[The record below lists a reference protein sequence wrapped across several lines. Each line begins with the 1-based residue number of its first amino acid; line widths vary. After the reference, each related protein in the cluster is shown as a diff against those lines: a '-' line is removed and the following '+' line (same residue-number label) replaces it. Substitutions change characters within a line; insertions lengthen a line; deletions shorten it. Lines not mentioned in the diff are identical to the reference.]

1 MSLPLL
7 LSVCG
12 DIMLWVCCCYCP
24 FVVILW
30 YGSGIVI
37 VCLWS
42 YYDMGLPLLLSVC
55 GHMIWF
61 CRCYCPFVVILWYGT
76 AIVIVRLWSYY
87 DMGLPL
93 LLSVCGHI
101 LLLLSVCGQLWYGS
115 AIVTVRLWSYYDMGL
130 PLLLSVCGHIIIWV
144 CCCYC
149 LFVVNY
155 DMGLSLLLSVCGH
168 IMIWV
173 CCCYCLFVVIL
184 WYGSFVVI
192 VCLWSYD
199 IIITYR
205 PSSSVNFY
213 ILIFFSKTTG
223 PIETKLA
230 RNDPL
235 EKKNCCW
242 SKVHKRNKR
251 PKGVK
256 NGIVCSETTGS
267 IRTDNGQ
274 TFYWIA
280 L

>member
-1 MSLPLL
+1 MFCKQEEKLL
-7 LSVCG
+7 FFGSVSGCTC
-12 DIMLWVCCCYCP
+12 L
-24 FVVILW
+24 ILW
-30 YGSGIVI
+30 YESAV
-37 VCLWS
+37 
-42 YYDMGLPLLLSVC
+42 
-55 GHMIWF
+55 
-61 CRCYCPFVVILWYGT
+61 
-76 AIVIVRLWSYY
+76 VIVRLWWYY
-87 DMGLPL
+87 DMSL
-93 LLSVCGHI
+93 
-101 LLLLSVCGQLWYGS
+101 LLLLSICG
-115 AIVTVRLWSYYDMGL
+115 D
-130 PLLLSVCGHIIIWV
+130 
-144 CCCYC
+144 
-149 LFVVNY
+149 
-155 DMGLSLLLSVCGH
+155 

-173 CCCYCLFVVIL
+173 WHCYCLFVVIL
-184 WYGSFVVI
+184 WYGSAIVIVRLWSYSVVI